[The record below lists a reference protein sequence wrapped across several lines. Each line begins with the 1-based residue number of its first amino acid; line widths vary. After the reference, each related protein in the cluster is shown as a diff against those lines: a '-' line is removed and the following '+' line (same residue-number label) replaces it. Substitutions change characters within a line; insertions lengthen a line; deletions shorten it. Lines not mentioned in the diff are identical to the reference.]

1 MNTMQS
7 DDQQQEQMGEHPHT
21 WRRSACWARG
31 MAAVICSWVVFGYAL
46 SIPIWHSDKEIATI
60 GRMTYCGLPI
70 PWVVHAP
77 GLSMMDSW
85 VSAKYWL
92 LPVNLVFWTVLSCLL
107 WRVRTRRAF
116 SVCMIVSEVPI
127 LLFVLYIY
135 ANFLLA

>member
-1 MNTMQS
+1 
-7 DDQQQEQMGEHPHT
+7 
-21 WRRSACWARG
+21 
-31 MAAVICSWVVFGYAL
+31 
-46 SIPIWHSDKEIATI
+46 
-60 GRMTYCGLPI
+60 
-70 PWVVHAP
+70 
-77 GLSMMDSW
+77 MMDSW